1 MQRKAHLCDLCVC
14 LCLCKLHWCLLLIR
28 TDQSIIYAHI
38 YIYISFFR
46 HLWRHVLQ
54 TYLHH
59 DIHISIYRSGCP
71 TQSFWIK
78 SKIRAFVCFVC
89 VANLLVL
96 DRHCWTVQRTCTL
109 TFSLLCWCWD
119 QAGNSTFLGSYWR
132 MYVFLRVSCLFMTNY
147 CWFKKSCTTWDVKNL
162 ANNGINY
169 LSTG

>member
-1 MQRKAHLCDLCVC
+1 MQQKAHLCDLCVC

-28 TDQSIIYAHI
+28 TDQSIIY
-38 YIYISFFR
+38 IYISSYR

-71 TQSFWIK
+71 TQSVWVK

-119 QAGNSTFLGSYWR
+119 QAGNSTTWADNLILSASWHCAHDPIGGCTSFFEFLAYLWR
-132 MYVFLRVSCLFMTNY
+132 
-147 CWFKKSCTTWDVKNL
+147 TTVDSRNP
-162 ANNGINY
+162 APPGM
-169 LSTG
+169 